1 MKTGMKTGMEM
12 EMEMETDKKIRGA
25 GCASRTGEFGE
36 GVGLITTE
44 PHGR

>member
-1 MKTGMKTGMEM
+1 MEM
-12 EMEMETDKKIRGA
+12 GTDKKIRGA
-25 GCASRTGEFGE
+25 GCAPRMREFDE